1 MKKQA
6 AIFLPIAIAFSL
18 AAVSVVPVQA
28 QTFKVCKSE
37 FALCTIALA
46 IRFRETTNRSLVT
59 VRSTKVI
66 PPAGSRAKA

>member
-37 FALCTIALA
+37 FALCTIAPCDPIPGNDKQVA
-46 IRFRETTNRSLVT
+46 CHCT
-59 VRSTKVI
+59 VNQGYS
-66 PPAGSRAKA
+66 AGQEPC